1 MISIIAAHDK
11 GYLIGN
17 DNKLP
22 WRIPGELQYFK
33 MITLGKTV
41 VMGKNTFLSLP
52 NGALPLRKNVVLT
65 RDKTFEAE
73 GVEVIH
79 DLDAFLD
86 AVQPF
91 EEVVVIG
98 GQQIYEQTIAR
109 AEKLYITLVHGKYKG
124 DAYFPPYLE
133 MFDEAAKIKVMTSP
147 VPYEH
152 IVYMKKQEV

>member
-1 MISIIAAHDK
+1 MISLIAAHDK

-65 RDKTFEAE
+65 RDKDFKAE
-73 GVEVIH
+73 GVQVIH
-79 DLDAFLD
+79 DFQHFLD
-86 AVQPF
+86 NVPPS
-91 EEVVVIG
+91 EEVIIIG

-109 AEKLYITLVHGKYKG
+109 ADKLYITLVHGKYKG
-124 DAYFPPYLE
+124 DAYFPSYLE
-133 MFDEAAKIKVMTSP
+133 AFEEAAKIKVTTSP